1 MFTAPLAG
9 TTLTSRPS
17 LLPYT
22 LSQVRPFPYPFLL
35 THPLSKIMFTAPSA
49 SPIHTGCA
57 VFLRKRYPSLL
68 LYLPIDAPKTIN
80 ENKKSKTYI
89 RMGRAQY
96 RERRT
101 GQKKEKSGRT
111 GRAAIR
117 RRKEEGERKVLAAG
131 GQQRDEQKKRKS
143 HGGKKGHKRPVGPQ
157 DGKDPRN
164 GKEREEAPPAAARG
178 QEQRRRAAQGAAARE
193 EPEGSRKTKG
203 REWAAERRKEE
214 QDKGRTRLAEPAGRN
229 SRKRQNAPPAAARG
243 QHEQKRRER
252 AAEKAA
258 KSGRGR
264 ERRKAPPHPA
274 EPRKGREGREKSGP
288 SPRRRRGKRKY

>member
-1 MFTAPLAG
+1 MFTALLAG

-22 LSQVRPFPYPFLL
+22 LSQVRPFPYPFLFNSS
-35 THPLSKIMFTAPSA
+35 PSKIMFTAPPA
-49 SPIHTGCA
+49 SPIPTSCA
-57 VFLRKRYPSLL
+57 EFLRKRYPSILL
-68 LYLPIDAPKTIN
+68 CLPIDEPKTIN
-80 ENKKSKTYI
+80 KNKKSKTYI

-117 RRKEEGERKVLAAG
+117 RRKEKGERKVLAAG

-143 HGGKKGHKRPVGPQ
+143 
-157 DGKDPRN
+157 
-164 GKEREEAPPAAARG
+164 
-178 QEQRRRAAQGAAARE
+178 
-193 EPEGSRKTKG
+193 
-203 REWAAERRKEE
+203 
-214 QDKGRTRLAEPAGRN
+214 
-229 SRKRQNAPPAAARG
+229 QNAPPAAARG

>member
-1 MFTAPLAG
+1 MFTAP
-9 TTLTSRPS
+9 P
-17 LLPYT
+17 
-22 LSQVRPFPYPFLL
+22 
-35 THPLSKIMFTAPSA
+35 A
-49 SPIHTGCA
+49 SPIPTSCA
-57 VFLRKRYPSLL
+57 EFLRKRYPSLL

-80 ENKKSKTYI
+80 KNKKSKTYI

-96 RERRT
+96 RERRV

-143 HGGKKGHKRPVGPQ
+143 
-157 DGKDPRN
+157 
-164 GKEREEAPPAAARG
+164 
-178 QEQRRRAAQGAAARE
+178 
-193 EPEGSRKTKG
+193 
-203 REWAAERRKEE
+203 
-214 QDKGRTRLAEPAGRN
+214 
-229 SRKRQNAPPAAARG
+229 QNATPTAARG

-264 ERRKAPPHPA
+264 ERRKAPPRGAA
-274 EPRKGREGREKSGP
+274 ERQRGTGEERAIAAPKARKTEILTTNEDGTEGDGGLPCGKHYFNSWVSGC
-288 SPRRRRGKRKY
+288 RGGAVGGIIRGSAR

>member
-1 MFTAPLAG
+1 MFTALLAG

-22 LSQVRPFPYPFLL
+22 LSQVRPFSYPFLFNSS
-35 THPLSKIMFTAPSA
+35 PSKIMFTAPPA
-49 SPIHTGCA
+49 SPISTSCA
-57 VFLRKRYPSLL
+57 EFLRKRYPSLL

-80 ENKKSKTYI
+80 KNKKSKTYI

-143 HGGKKGHKRPVGPQ
+143 
-157 DGKDPRN
+157 
-164 GKEREEAPPAAARG
+164 
-178 QEQRRRAAQGAAARE
+178 
-193 EPEGSRKTKG
+193 
-203 REWAAERRKEE
+203 
-214 QDKGRTRLAEPAGRN
+214 
-229 SRKRQNAPPAAARG
+229 QNAPPQAARG